1 MKNIIKEFK
10 KFISRGNVIDLAV
23 GVLIGSA
30 FSNLVTSL
38 TDNIIS
44 PIIGMFGKTDFSGM
58 ILNINIAFIHL
69 SLKYG
74 AFLTDVINFIIMAFI
89 VFILV
94 KIMNKIFHKE
104 EKKEIPKKADEVILL
119 EEIRDLL
126 KKDI

>member
-1 MKNIIKEFK
+1 MKNIIIEFK

-44 PIIGMFGKTDFSGM
+44 PIIGMFGKTDFRGM
-58 ILNINIAFIHL
+58 ILNIDVAFIHL

-74 AFLTDVINFIIMAFI
+74 AFLTDVLNFLIMAFI
-89 VFILV
+89 VFIMV

-104 EKKEIPKKADEVILL
+104 EKKENKNKEEVLLL

-126 KKDI
+126 KKQ

>member
-1 MKNIIKEFK
+1 MIKEFK